1 MNLIQHFFYDGR
13 KNRTNTKYS
22 KHDQN
27 NPLSP
32 IAYVADS
39 IDELKKA
46 LRSSG
51 LYDKAIR
58 QAFPKFIKQVDSMML
73 GDVYRCFYTQNSKMK
88 KPALGVCFR
97 RRGNNCGSVL
107 ILSADV
113 IVEKKHSCVN
123 DRQDYF
129 LGMWKK
135 ISGETENEFLI
146 AFDDT
151 KPMKARGDA
160 MKGQL
165 VKTAPKA
172 PQAIVI
178 DEPYQYTPEDVL
190 DTSEAVQVMEQ
201 TPEDLDVTEPVYVA
215 DLTETIIDPEVER
228 LELVKI
234 DELLYRLKGWNA
246 TLARKKTPE
255 YAPDP
260 AVVAV
265 LAKMNQNVTYM
276 PECDPEVVRQRKE
289 RDLMIAAM
297 YQAA

>member
-1 MNLIQHFFYDGR
+1 MNLIQHFFYDGSA
-13 KNRTNTKYS
+13 NRTNTKYS

-27 NPLSP
+27 QPLSL

-58 QAFPKFIKQVDSMML
+58 QAFPKFIKQVDSMAL

-107 ILSADV
+107 MLSADV

-129 LGMWKK
+129 LGMWKN
-135 ISGETENEFLI
+135 ISGNTANEFLI
-146 AFDDT
+146 AFGDT

-160 MKGQL
+160 MTGQS
-165 VKTAPKA
+165 VKTKPAAPEA
-172 PQAIVI
+172 TVTV
-178 DEPYQYTPEDVL
+178 EPYQYTPEDAL
-190 DTSEAVQVMEQ
+190 NEPEAVNVMEQ
-201 TPEDLDVTEPVYVA
+201 PPEDLDVTEPVFVA
-215 DLTETIIDPEVER
+215 EFIDTVTDPETER
-228 LELVKI
+228 LELIKI
-234 DELLYRLKGWNA
+234 DEMLYQLKGWNA
-246 TLARKKTPE
+246 AIARRKQPE

-260 AVVAV
+260 VVVAM
-265 LAKMNQNVTYM
+265 LAKMNQNVAYM
-276 PECDPEVVRQRKE
+276 PERDPEVVRQRKE
-289 RDLMIAAM
+289 RDLMITARYAA
-297 YQAA
+297 